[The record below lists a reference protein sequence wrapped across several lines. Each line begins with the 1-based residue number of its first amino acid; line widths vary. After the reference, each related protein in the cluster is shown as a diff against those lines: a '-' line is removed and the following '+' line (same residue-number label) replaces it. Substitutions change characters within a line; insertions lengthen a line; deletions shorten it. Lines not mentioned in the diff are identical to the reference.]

1 MDCGASNYN
10 RFVNGDESGLCDI
23 VKQYSDGLL
32 LFINEFVKD
41 YYTAEDLMEDTF
53 AELLVRR
60 HSFRGESLFKTYL
73 YKIGRNKA
81 LNYLKKQSRIKLLC
95 PEAEKQA
102 ADENSLIEAELLHSE
117 RNRLLHQAI
126 QKLKFDYRQILHL
139 LYFEDM
145 SYCEA
150 GYVMKKNTKQI
161 KNLAYRAKQALKRQL
176 EKEEGFEY
184 YEEL

>member
-1 MDCGASNYN
+1 MDCGANSYN
-10 RFVNGDESGLCDI
+10 RFMKGDESGLSEI
-23 VKQYSDGLL
+23 VEQYSDGLL
-32 LFINEFVKD
+32 LFINSFVND
-41 YYTAEDLMEDTF
+41 YYAAEDLMEDTF

-60 HSFRGESLFKTYL
+60 HNFRRESLFKTYL

-81 LNYLKKQSRIKLLC
+81 LNYLKKQSKIKILC
-95 PEAEKQA
+95 HITDNQT
-102 ADENSLIEAELLHSE
+102 ADENSQIEADLIHGE
-117 RNRLLHQAI
+117 RNRLLHRAI
-126 QKLKFDYRQILHL
+126 NKLKVDYRQILYL

-145 SYCEA
+145 SYYDA
-150 GYVMKKNTKQI
+150 GYVMKKSTKQI